1 MRRGLSE
8 RFWYSL
14 ENSNILY
21 TQFVVAGLK
30 HTLYNYQSPLRTLRN
45 TQVQRLP
52 CVVKTPHGVTSPIM
66 HPGECCERA
75 LWEGWWWMCVPGQA
89 ESMVTSL
96 ISCGHFLTRSPLC
109 AVRCRKVI
117 FTYHL
122 SWAAPTVCTARCWA
136 PYVYIYILH
145 FFRYE
150 NYSCSSLKSHAPAVL
165 KVTCIIRGPESP
177 IKGLSVQLYSGV
189 ITALDRTPSGL
200 SPGLWGTASCT
211 AITLHGQGANRPK
224 KKKPNTF
231 MYIPTCK
238 YKNKHTHTHSKEMSV
253 LARRRRIKQ
262 TFWVYYEP
270 LCA

>member
-8 RFWYSL
+8 KFWYSL

-136 PYVYIYILH
+136 PYVYIYTTLFQVWELFLFLLKITCTCSAQSH
-145 FFRYE
+145 MHYKGSRVSYQRFICAVIFRCY
-150 NYSCSSLKSHAPAVL
+150 N
-165 KVTCIIRGPESP
+165 CIRQNP
-177 IKGLSVQLYSGV
+177 Q
-189 ITALDRTPSGL
+189 
-200 SPGLWGTASCT
+200 
-211 AITLHGQGANRPK
+211 RPF
-224 KKKPNTF
+224 PW
-231 MYIPTCK
+231 PLR
-238 YKNKHTHTHSKEMSV
+238 HSK
-253 LARRRRIKQ
+253 LHCNHITWAGGK
-262 TFWVYYEP
+262 
-270 LCA
+270 